1 MSRPAHPTASATP
14 PIRYARTADGLRI
27 AFYTVGQGPACVVL
41 FAYHVSHLELN
52 WQVTLHRRGIEFLAQ
67 HFTVVVLDLRGAG
80 LSERRIDGLSLECF
94 NRDIEAVLAALR
106 LDRVA
111 MVAMG
116 PSAPIALKFAKAA
129 ADRVTSIVFI
139 QAGES
144 EANKRLL
151 SLRAVNPEVEA
162 RLRGVLIGGDDS
174 ANAAALAA
182 AARASLDAHVLKQ
195 WERVLA
201 ASGAATLASG
211 VVTPTLFL
219 HATDDDVIPLEAGRE
234 LAGLMTNSKLLTLAE
249 SHPMQIWGNGEALDA
264 MVSWIAAGFG
274 VRLRPRGRGRRKVGG
289 ASSGA
294 ALTEREIAVLRLLA
308 AGKTN
313 RQIAAELF
321 ISTNT
326 VSHHLRNIFAKTA
339 STNRTEA
346 AAFAH
351 ANGLSRGTRRRK

>member
-1 MSRPAHPTASATP
+1 MESL
-14 PIRYARTADGLRI
+14 AR
-27 AFYTVGQGPACVVL
+27 
-41 FAYHVSHLELN
+41 
-52 WQVTLHRRGIEFLAQ
+52 
-67 HFTVVVLDLRGAG
+67 HFTVVALDLRGAG
-80 LSERRIDGLSLECF
+80 LSERRIDSLSLECF
-94 NRDIEAVLAALR
+94 TRDIEAVLAALGM
-106 LDRVA
+106 DRVA
-111 MVAMG
+111 IVAMG
-116 PSAPIALKFAKAA
+116 PSAPIALQFANAA

-182 AARASLDAHVLKQ
+182 AARASLDADVLKQ
-195 WERVLA
+195 WEAVLA
-201 ASGAATLASG
+201 AAGATSLASS

-219 HATDDDVIPLEAGRE
+219 HATADDVIPVEAGRD
-234 LAGLMTNSKLLTLAE
+234 LAGRMTNAKFLALAE
-249 SHPMQIWGNGEALDA
+249 SHPMQIWRNDEALDA
-264 MVSWIAAGFG
+264 MDSWIAAGFG
-274 VRLRPRGRGRRKVGG
+274 IHLRPRKRGHRTEGDSG
-289 ASSGA
+289 GA
-294 ALTEREIAVLRLLA
+294 ALTERETEVLRLLA

-313 RQIAAELF
+313 RQIAAELH

-351 ANGLSRGTRRRK
+351 VSGLSSRRRRPQ